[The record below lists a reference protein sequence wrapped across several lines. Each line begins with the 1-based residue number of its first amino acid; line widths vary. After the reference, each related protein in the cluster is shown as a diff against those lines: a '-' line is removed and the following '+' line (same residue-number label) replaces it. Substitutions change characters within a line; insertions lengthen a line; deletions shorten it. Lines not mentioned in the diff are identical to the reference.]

1 MKIKKTNLEDVFLIS
16 PNKIKDSRGYF
27 QEIYNLKKLDL
38 LKLKKFVQENE
49 SFSKDKG
56 VFRGIHFQRNPFA
69 QDKLV
74 RVVKGKILDFVI
86 DLRRSSKTYLK
97 SEIFLLSDINNR
109 LLWIPKGFGHGF
121 FTLKKNTIINYKVTK
136 TYSKIHDDGISIFD
150 KRIKKR
156 IPIKFKDL
164 IVSKKDKN
172 LPYLDLN
179 KTYFR

>member
-1 MKIKKTNLEDVFLIS
+1 MCFRQVAKKYDVPSKCVL
-16 PNKIKDSRGYF
+16 
-27 QEIYNLKKLDL
+27 LDP
-38 LKLKKFVQENE
+38 
-49 SFSKDKG
+49 SCG
-56 VFRGIHFQRNPFA
+56 P
-69 QDKLV
+69 
-74 RVVKGKILDFVI
+74 
-86 DLRRSSKTYLK
+86 
-97 SEIFLLSDINNR
+97 
-109 LLWIPKGFGHGF
+109 
-121 FTLKKNTIINYKVTK
+121 KVTK